1 MKLLL
6 HFFLM
11 VVAFAGKTA
20 TSYASTDHLSNA
32 EAVKGVWILAGNSG
46 TAIDSIAEL
55 ESLRRTLDP
64 ALEIEGVKGFSLRV
78 TWNSIHRDL
87 SLLEHGK
94 RLADER
100 GLAFSFRVLA
110 GHRVPAE
117 IFADG
122 SPWYL
127 DPEARN
133 RKIPTPFHPDG
144 RPNDVF
150 ERHYVEML
158 RRVTTWAR
166 ANGVRLVHC
175 PWYGLSWAELNHHV
189 AVRHAPGYSY
199 DRWLDA
205 HTRLF
210 DLALQFADER
220 LAIELPLSG
229 GGPTGDTVSQLAD
242 YAWARLGPNS
252 ERFFFSANGWGPGGY
267 WGSPNPEMETLK
279 RRAFERPVLRGLQ
292 SIRQGAYDWRELF
305 AYLRDV
311 DATYCEIYAETL
323 DFAHADVLRLEI
335 KQFADEVARAPA
347 PVPPSTDSPTPTL
360 PLAPAESNASA
371 LAGLWKVYPVL
382 NDSDAGSAATA
393 AKAAKARGVI
403 AEITWSKLNQSW
415 ALAEQAL
422 AAAQGADLSF
432 ALALTDT
439 ALPER
444 LSRPSVDRALE
455 YEKFIAHL
463 AGWCRANRVRL
474 LIVPA
479 PDADTPPE
487 IVEISRRHTGRFLR
501 VVTRDAVPP
510 GDTIEFPAP

>member
-6 HFFLM
+6 SLAVM
-11 VVAFAGKTA
+11 AVAFTGDVA
-20 TSYASTDHLSNA
+20 TGQSSTDRLSNA

-78 TWNSIHRDL
+78 TWNAIHDDL

-100 GLAFSFRVLA
+100 GLDFSFRVLA
-110 GHRVPAE
+110 GHRVPAA

-127 DPEARN
+127 DPEARHQ
-133 RKIPTPFHPDG
+133 KIPTPFYPDG

-150 ERHYVEML
+150 ERYYVEML

-210 DLALQFADER
+210 DLAVAFADER

-242 YAWARLGPNS
+242 YAWARLGANND
-252 ERFFFSANGWGPGGY
+252 RFFFSANGWGPGGY
-267 WGSPNPEMETLK
+267 WGSPNPEMELLK

-305 AYLRDV
+305 TYLREV

-323 DFAHADVLRLEI
+323 DFAGIETLRSEI
-335 KQFADEVARAPA
+335 KRFADEVARAPA
-347 PVPPSTDSPTPTL
+347 PAPSLTDASTPSL
-360 PLAPAESNASA
+360 PLEPAESNASA
-371 LAGLWKVYPVL
+371 LAGIWKLYPVI
-382 NDSDAGSAATA
+382 NDSDTANTVNAATSA
-393 AKAAKARGVI
+393 GAGGVI
-403 AEITWSKLNQSW
+403 AEISWSKLDESW
-415 ALAEQAL
+415 ALAERARV
-422 AAAQGADLSF
+422 AAQRADLRF
-432 ALALTDT
+432 ALALSDT
-439 ALPER
+439 SLPER
-444 LSRPSVDRALE
+444 LSRRNVDRAVE

-463 AGWCRANRVRL
+463 AGWCRAHGVRL
-474 LIVPA
+474 LLVPS
-479 PDADTPPE
+479 PDGDTPRE
-487 IVEISRRHTGRFLR
+487 IIEISRRHTGRFLR
-501 VVTRDAVPP
+501 VLPRDAAPA